1 MRKQAKLNLITDQR
15 QLDLNTNLR
24 LALLFALALSAW
36 FFSGLLST
44 TEPLESEPVEVV
56 NPLTNVQVINSVE
69 RAFNPTISLRA
80 KTKANRD
87 VQVLA
92 QVSGKISATLAEE
105 GSFVTAGQGICQI
118 DAEDRHLRLA
128 QAKASLENADI
139 AYRGALKLKSAGYQS
154 ELAISK
160 AKAAQATARTHLK
173 RARLDVQH
181 LQIKAPFDGIVES
194 RPVEIGDF
202 IMPGQLCALVVE
214 LSPLKVEALVAET
227 EIGSLALGDSAVV
240 NIAGKDY
247 QGAVISYLAYQA
259 DRATKGYRVEATM
272 PNLNQAVRAGI
283 SARLNI
289 LAKAKP
295 AHLIPASSILLDDE
309 GETAVRVLSQ
319 DSRVDSVRVSAVG
332 ESSAGIWVTGLD
344 AEVILVIVG
353 QNYIIDGEQV
363 KPSYQSSS
371 LN

>member
-1 MRKQAKLNLITDQR
+1 
-15 QLDLNTNLR
+15 LNTNLR
-24 LALLFALALSAW
+24 LALIFAVALLLW
-36 FFSGLLST
+36 FFSGLLRDAEPMD
-44 TEPLESEPVEVV
+44 TEAKEIANS
-56 NPLTNVQVINSVE
+56 LTNVQVINSVE
-69 RAFNPTISLRA
+69 RPFNPTISLRA

-154 ELAISK
+154 DLAISQ
-160 AKAAQATARTHLK
+160 AKATQAAARTNLK
-173 RARLDVQH
+173 RARLDVQN
-181 LQIKAPFDGIVES
+181 LQIKAPFDGIVET

-202 IMPGQLCALVVE
+202 IMAGQLCATVLE
-214 LSPLKVEALVAET
+214 LNPLKVEALVAER
-227 EIGSLALGDSAVV
+227 EISALALGDRALV

-247 QGAVISYLAYQA
+247 EGAVISFLAYQA
-259 DRATKGYRVEATM
+259 DPATKGYRVEATM
-272 PNLNQAVRAGI
+272 PNPDRTLRAGI
-283 SARLNI
+283 SARLTV
-289 LAKAKP
+289 LANAKP
-295 AHLIPASSILLDDE
+295 AHLIPASSILLDDQ

-319 DSRVDSVRVSAVG
+319 EGMVDSVRVTVVG
-332 ESSAGIWVTGLD
+332 ESSAGIWVTGMD
-344 AEVILVIVG
+344 SDVILIVVG
-353 QNYIIDGEQV
+353 QNYVIDGELV
-363 KPSYQSSS
+363 NPSYQSSS

>member
-1 MRKQAKLNLITDQR
+1 M
-15 QLDLNTNLR
+15 NTNLR
-24 LALLFALALSAW
+24 LALIFAVALLLW
-36 FFSGLLST
+36 FFSGLLRT
-44 TEPLESEPVEVV
+44 TEPLEAESEKIAS
-56 NPLTNVQVINSVE
+56 PLTKVQVINSTE
-69 RAFNPTISLRA
+69 QAFSPIISLRA

-105 GSFVTAGQGICQI
+105 GSFVKAGQGICQI

-128 QAKASLENADI
+128 QAKATLENADI

-154 ELAISK
+154 ELAISQ

-173 RARLDVQH
+173 RARLDVEY
-181 LQIKAPFDGIVES
+181 LQIVAPFDGVVES

-202 IMPGQLCALVVE
+202 IMPGQLCARVVE

-227 EIGSLALGDSAVV
+227 EIGSLALGDSAEVD
-240 NIAGKDY
+240 IAGQDD
-247 QGAVISYLAYQA
+247 QRAVISYLAYQA

-272 PNLNQAVRAGI
+272 SNPNQATRAGI

-289 LAKAKP
+289 QAKPKP

-309 GETAVRVLSQ
+309 GETAVRVLIEENI
-319 DSRVDSVRVSAVG
+319 VDSVRVSAVG
-332 ESSAGIWVTGLD
+332 ESPAGIWVTGLD
-344 AEVILVIVG
+344 AEVILVVVG
-353 QNYIIDGEQV
+353 QNYIIDGERV
-363 KPSYQSSS
+363 ILSYQF
-371 LN
+371 NAVN